1 MYLVPIE
8 FTRENLSGIFGS
20 ISIACWVIVFVPQI
34 YENFYRKSAEGLSLL
49 FVVLWLAGD
58 VFNLLGAM
66 MQHLLF
72 TMIILAAY
80 YTVADIIL
88 WGQCLW
94 YDNEK
99 KVDPIHLSPANP
111 MNENV
116 LQDVF
121 NERQPLLNNTNG
133 QANTLLN
140 VDEDSR
146 TQAIDTLIQIEEE
159 QDELIPKNS
168 LYNFFIVICVVL
180 AGFISWYITYCNKM
194 SNGIPE
200 KSPVDETPVE
210 VNVLAQLFG
219 YLSAALYL
227 GSRIPQILLN
237 FKRKSCEGISFLF
250 FLFACIGNI
259 TFILSVIVIS
269 SDPTYL
275 MVNSSWLLGSS
286 GTLIMDFVI
295 FGQFFAYG
303 VGKAINLDSPV

>member
-1 MYLVPIE
+1 MQFVPIE
-8 FTRENLSGIFGS
+8 FNPENLSGIFGS

-66 MQHLLF
+66 MQHLLP
-72 TMIILAAY
+72 TMIVLAAY

-88 WGQCLW
+88 WAQCLW

-121 NERQPLLNNTNG
+121 NERQPLLSNG
-133 QANTLLN
+133 QANSLLDVN
-140 VDEDSR
+140 EESR
-146 TQAIDTLIQIEEE
+146 TQAIDTLIEIEEE
-159 QDELIPKNS
+159 QEELLSQSNK
-168 LYNFFIVICVVL
+168 LYNCFIVVCVVL
-180 AGFISWYITYCNKM
+180 AGFISWYVTYCSRM
-194 SNGIPE
+194 SHGDNEPKIPSE
-200 KSPVDETPVE
+200 PTPVT
-210 VNVLAQLFG
+210 VNVLAQMFG

-259 TFILSVIVIS
+259 TFILSVLVIS

-275 MVNSSWLLGSS
+275 MVNASWLLGSS
-286 GTLIMDFVI
+286 GTLVMDFVI

-303 VGKAINLDSPV
+303 VGKSISLDSPV

>member
-1 MYLVPIE
+1 MQFVPIE
-8 FTRENLSGIFGS
+8 FSPENLSGMFGS

-66 MQHLLF
+66 MQHLLP
-72 TMIILAAY
+72 TMIVLAAY

-88 WGQCLW
+88 WAQCLW

-121 NERQPLLNNTNG
+121 NERQPLLSNG
-133 QANTLLN
+133 QASNLLDVN
-140 VDEDSR
+140 EDSR
-146 TQAIDTLIQIEEE
+146 TRAIDTLIEIEEE
-159 QDELIPKNS
+159 QDELSQSNN
-168 LYNFFIVICVVL
+168 LYNCFIVLCVVL
-180 AGFISWYITYCNKM
+180 AGFISWYVTYCSKM
-194 SNGIPE
+194 SNGGNDHKIPV
-200 KSPVDETPVE
+200 KPRPVE
-210 VNVLAQLFG
+210 VNVLAQMFG

-259 TFILSVIVIS
+259 TFILSVLVIS

-275 MVNSSWLLGSS
+275 MVNASWLLGSS
-286 GTLIMDFVI
+286 GTLVMDFVI
-295 FGQFFAYG
+295 FGQFFSYG
-303 VGKAINLDSPV
+303 VGKSVSLDSQV